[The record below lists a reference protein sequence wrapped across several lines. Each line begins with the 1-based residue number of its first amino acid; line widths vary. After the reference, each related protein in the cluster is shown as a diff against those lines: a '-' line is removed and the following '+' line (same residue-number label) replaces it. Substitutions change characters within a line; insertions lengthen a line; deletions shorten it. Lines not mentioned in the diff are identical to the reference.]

1 MEHLINHYNNS
12 LQNLEND
19 ISAVVDKHKPA
30 VLAAGEAI
38 VNSSSDAWEVSPGY
52 PANPGYTA
60 NIYNSY
66 LKLLHYDN
74 GVPILKPEVTID
86 KVEELKIKLEN
97 NDILDTSYRLAHDWE
112 DSYDITIEVS
122 NKTFEIKYDCYY
134 GQFRYNISKNNL
146 INILNKLIEFYS
158 T

>member
-1 MEHLINHYNNS
+1 MEQLINHYNNS

-38 VNSSSDAWEVSPGY
+38 VNASSDSWEVKL
-52 PANPGYTA
+52 GYTA
-60 NIYNSY
+60 HIYNSW

-74 GVPILKPEVTID
+74 GVPIRKYEVTID

-97 NDILDTSYRLAHDWE
+97 NDTLDTSYRLAHDWE
-112 DSYDITIEVS
+112 DSYDLTIEVS
-122 NKTFEIKYDCYY
+122 NKTFEIKYDSYY

-146 INILNKLIEFYS
+146 INILNKLIELFDIINNYIF
-158 T
+158 

>member
-1 MEHLINHYNNS
+1 MEQLINHYNNS

-38 VNSSSDAWEVSPGY
+38 VNASSDSWEVKL
-52 PANPGYTA
+52 GYTA
-60 NIYNSY
+60 HIYNSW

-74 GVPILKPEVTID
+74 GVPIRKYEVTID

-97 NDILDTSYRLAHDWE
+97 NDTLDTSYRLAHDWE
-112 DSYDITIEVS
+112 DSYDLTIEVS
-122 NKTFEIKYDCYY
+122 NKTFEIKYDSYY